1 MARAVFQVVNNP
13 TFQTDLA
20 NVKIKRGQER
30 SLALYENISSLMSCL
45 PFCKPKERFGPPRC
59 TEPYGQIESCATNKS
74 DVSDMAWVLLRSL
87 TRDIA
92 ELPWFQNDKKQ
103 IIPFWTG
110 FHKRLSDRKNIH
122 VVVAYPPII
131 DAKPADMA
139 TVYTTMV
146 KCLEM
151 SKAAGQNNPV
161 QTFDQ
166 QLYAIAQQVKWSMPQ
181 IFHPHVVRLGGF
193 HMVSCYIS
201 AIGKIWAS
209 AGLRDLLVD
218 SGAYAGCTVDQ
229 ILQGK
234 QFNRGVRAYTL
245 AYETVMALWFKKF
258 FQWCSNQRKIANIDE
273 KFWQTMHSCHNA
285 FSVTLIQM

>member
-1 MARAVFQVVNNP
+1 M
-13 TFQTDLA
+13 L
-20 NVKIKRGQER
+20 
-30 SLALYENISSLMSCL
+30 
-45 PFCKPKERFGPPRC
+45 
-59 TEPYGQIESCATNKS
+59 
-74 DVSDMAWVLLRSL
+74 
-87 TRDIA
+87 
-92 ELPWFQNDKKQ
+92 
-103 IIPFWTG
+103 
-110 FHKRLSDRKNIH
+110 
-122 VVVAYPPII
+122 
-131 DAKPADMA
+131 
-139 TVYTTMV
+139 

-151 SKAAGQNNPV
+151 SKVAGQNNPV

-234 QFNRGVRAYTL
+234 QFNRAVRTYTL

-258 FQWCSNQRKIANIDE
+258 CQWCSSQRKNANIDK
-273 KFWQTMHSCHNA
+273 KFWQTMFSCHDA
-285 FSVTLIQM
+285 FSDLNTNVVDLSECMLVFFFKSSDVNNNIKCY